1 MDGRKCHSRTPD
13 NVGHPLRATATPAQS
28 PCSGDYGSPHA
39 QMAQFRDNA
48 CQISALV
55 LGLIKTQWFNF
66 RRHNRFS
73 LSFLVRMTLYGKCGH
88 STV

>member
-1 MDGRKCHSRTPD
+1 MGERRCHSRTPD
-13 NVGHPLRATATPAQS
+13 NVGPPRTTATPAHS
-28 PCSGDYGSPHA
+28 PCGGDYGSSRA
-39 QMAQFRDNA
+39 RMAQFPDNA

-55 LGLIKTQWFNF
+55 PGLIKTQWFNF